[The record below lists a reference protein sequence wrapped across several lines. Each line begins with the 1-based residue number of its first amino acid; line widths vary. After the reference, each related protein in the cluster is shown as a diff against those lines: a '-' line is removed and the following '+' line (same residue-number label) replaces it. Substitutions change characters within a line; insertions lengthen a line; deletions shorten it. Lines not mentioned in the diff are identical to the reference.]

1 MRRTMAGEEHL
12 KETINLPEK
21 WLETSSVYY
30 VYSSKT
36 VSRKISI
43 FEKFLTFSGENFG
56 DVEYEFHYSL
66 NEEAAYAF
74 LELLKN
80 TYEGWEDLGKILE
93 NEFGRDDCSIHFERI
108 CKNFG
113 IKYQLCVI

>member
-1 MRRTMAGEEHL
+1 MSRTSEGENIL
-12 KETINLPEK
+12 KENAGLTET
-21 WLETSSVYY
+21 WLETNRIYY

-36 VSRKISI
+36 ASRKISI
-43 FEKFLTFSGENFG
+43 YEKRLTFSGENFG

-66 NEEAAYAF
+66 DEEAAYAF

-80 TYEGWEDLGKILE
+80 AYACWDNLEKILE
-93 NEFGRDDCSIHFERI
+93 NEFGRADCSIHFERI